1 MKRRTKQIVLWL
13 VLIVTALAIVSY
25 FGLKISII
33 QRFSDPYLYISANP
47 ATGHEAWFKQE
58 GFVDRGWTL
67 FAKSEIQDKPM
78 RVSELDWDGIF
89 RLKGAEWSKDGQ
101 VIVATLGITALNW
114 QEVRAFAYDFSK
126 NQPVLPTGITRHT
139 LPSSIDWLSLQSNI
153 VSLVEDHGGF
163 SGEFISRDIIMQS
176 SKSIWVWQEP

>member
-1 MKRRTKQIVLWL
+1 MKRRTKQIVLC
-13 VLIVTALAIVSY
+13 LIVTVLAIVSY
-25 FGLKISII
+25 YGLRISFI

-47 ATGHEAWFKQE
+47 ATGNEAWFKQE

-67 FAKSEIQDKPM
+67 YAKSEIQDRPM

-101 VIVATLGITALNW
+101 VVVATLGITALNW
-114 QEVRAFAYDFSK
+114 QEVRAFAYDYSN
-126 NQPVLPTGITRHT
+126 NQSILPAGKTRHT
-139 LPSSIDWLSLQSNI
+139 LQSSIDWLSFQSNI

>member
-126 NQPVLPTGITRHT
+126 TSPFFQRA
-139 LPSSIDWLSLQSNI
+139 
-153 VSLVEDHGGF
+153 
-163 SGEFISRDIIMQS
+163 
-176 SKSIWVWQEP
+176 